1 MFRPQGTLL
10 QKERGSNQGLLIFG
24 GAPLPPRPP
33 QNGSCLFCPISW
45 VKVRRKFRL
54 LGICPLRVKQ
64 GGFSFK
70 FTEILPGGNFQSHLF
85 QRNWHLG
92 LGFLF
97 SYVVSSERT
106 GIWNCILTWPGS
118 HSLNPSLKWEL
129 GKSLQV
135 WKCFTEE
142 DQDFAHRILV
152 VKTTASF
159 KCKIFKLS
167 NLL

>member
-70 FTEILPGGNFQSHLF
+70 FTEILPGGNFQSHTFLMKLAPWAWF
-85 QRNWHLG
+85 LNQLYLSLLKEPVYEPASWHDQAHTPSIHL
-92 LGFLF
+92 LNE
-97 SYVVSSERT
+97 SSAKVYKF
-106 GIWNCILTWPGS
+106 GNV
-118 HSLNPSLKWEL
+118 SLK
-129 GKSLQV
+129 
-135 WKCFTEE
+135 
-142 DQDFAHRILV
+142 
-152 VKTTASF
+152 KTTFFCAPHTCGKNNS
-159 KCKIFKLS
+159 IFQMQ
-167 NLL
+167 NF